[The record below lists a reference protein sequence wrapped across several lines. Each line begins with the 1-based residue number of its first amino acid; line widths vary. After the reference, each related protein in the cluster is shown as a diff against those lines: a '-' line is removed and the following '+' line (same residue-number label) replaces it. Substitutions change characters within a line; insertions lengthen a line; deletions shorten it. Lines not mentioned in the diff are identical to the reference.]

1 MSKSI
6 QNEHFEPMEGSRL
19 VLMKLKKA
27 FEVGVTTVPGLLLS
41 ALRDNVHGRVSWL
54 ASCHRLRVGPNR
66 WGLRSEGKISFSTLQ
81 ESERAPD
88 FFDFASVEF
97 IELSLPEV

>member
-1 MSKSI
+1 MFMV
-6 QNEHFEPMEGSRL
+6 EFH
-19 VLMKLKKA
+19 
-27 FEVGVTTVPGLLLS
+27 GLPPVIGCEWVQTDGDYYL
-41 ALRDNVHGRVSWL
+41 
-54 ASCHRLRVGPNR
+54 
-66 WGLRSEGKISFSTLQ
+66 EGKISFSTLQ